1 MTATSS
7 KWNENFILMYEKKKE
22 KKKQKKNIQYSRCIL
37 KMSFCFGKVNCEL
50 KYQEQ
55 K

>member
-22 KKKQKKNIQYSRCIL
+22 KKKKPFNIQGA
-37 KMSFCFGKVNCEL
+37 F
-50 KYQEQ
+50 
-55 K
+55 

>member
-22 KKKQKKNIQYSRCIL
+22 KKKKKPFNIQGA
-37 KMSFCFGKVNCEL
+37 F
-50 KYQEQ
+50 
-55 K
+55 

>member
-22 KKKQKKNIQYSRCIL
+22 KKKKTIQYSRCIL

>member
-22 KKKQKKNIQYSRCIL
+22 KKKPFNIQGA
-37 KMSFCFGKVNCEL
+37 F
-50 KYQEQ
+50 
-55 K
+55 